1 MGVAVVF
8 DEPASRLG
16 DNGGGVGRS
25 LPSSTKTI
33 CDENDGPNVDSS
45 ASAEGSC
52 DPAACAPQGDSGT
65 LAFSVGRG
73 LFVDDVDPDPMV
85 ADVDVESHS
94 LDLAVLIPRLCLDPS
109 VEPSESLGDGL
120 SALMRLQSLEK
131 MSDMLCLTPFQLR
144 ARAGAR
150 GSVPTGRG

>member
-1 MGVAVVF
+1 VCKHQSTAVVF
-8 DEPASRLG
+8 DEPASRL
-16 DNGGGVGRS
+16 DNGGDA
-25 LPSSTKTI
+25 KTI

-52 DPAACAPQGDSGT
+52 NPVACAPQGDSGT
-65 LAFSVGRG
+65 LAFSVGQG
-73 LFVDDVDPDPMV
+73 LFVDNVDPDPMV

-94 LDLAVLIPRLCLDPS
+94 LDLAVLIPRLCLGTS
-109 VEPSESLGDGL
+109 VKPSESPGDGL
-120 SALMRLQSLEK
+120 SMLMRLQSLEK

-150 GSVPTGRG
+150 GAVPTGRG

>member
-1 MGVAVVF
+1 LGVAVVF

-16 DNGGGVGRS
+16 DNGGDVGRS

-65 LAFSVGRG
+65 LAFPVGRG
-73 LFVDDVDPDPMV
+73 IFVDDVDPDPML
-85 ADVDVESHS
+85 ADVDVESNS
-94 LDLAVLIPRLCLDPS
+94 LDLAVLIPRL
-109 VEPSESLGDGL
+109 SLGDGL

-144 ARAGAR
+144 ARAGAC
-150 GSVPTGRG
+150 GA